1 MVKNY
6 DFDEESSS
14 SSSSSENGSDIE
26 QQRSSNEQRR
36 SSKSNTKKKKKK
48 SIEDAIDKKL
58 KSKKKKEKKAAKAE
72 DALEEKIRKK
82 QAAVTSAY
90 SAAAVAGGTVGPAV
104 VGASA
109 TRKSSNGR
117 GTEEEISMGVAAV
130 RSATKRVPGYEEVKV
145 EEGAEAGELFT
156 RGGGDVRN
164 RPKIKPSEQTKQLD
178 PLRAAEEAKKKNA
191 KQVNKRF
198 ADLHENGAWG
208 GLSKWEKYGLC
219 TLALGAIG
227 AAIGLGITF
236 SKSDESAP
244 PEQTPQPTLSPTDV
258 PTVSPTNS
266 PTTSTNRE
274 TRGLELMTD
283 ASPVLSLPSTPEEL
297 RGAKSNPDSTPQEI
311 AGEFVLYD
319 DELRIPA
326 EDPRFIERY
335 ALSVLYLSN
344 GGCAEEWIDSTNWM
358 SPSLDH
364 CDNWFGV
371 KCTLQG
377 RVEEII
383 LKQNFVSGKVPI
395 ELSQFGELR
404 ALDLSGN
411 AMTGEVP
418 GDLGGL
424 YKLFSLQ
431 LQNNMLTG
439 EFPFDELREGAIAL
453 DTLWIQENGG
463 LSGEITEAYCTL
475 SSITLDCANFEP
487 QPTYVVDDTGV
498 ETTTT
503 TFEQNCDTAVG
514 THPREYTCNF
524 GTGVKITVA
533 PTPTPGG
540 GDIPTLVRDTYCGVP
555 SVAA

>member
-1 MVKNY
+1 MAKHY

-14 SSSSSENGSDIE
+14 SSSSSSSGNGSDIE
-26 QQRSSNEQRR
+26 RQRR
-36 SSKSNTKKKKKK
+36 SSKSNAKKKKKK
-48 SIEDAIDKKL
+48 SIEDALDKKL

-82 QAAVTSAY
+82 QAAATPAY
-90 SAAAVAGGTVGPAV
+90 SAAAVVGNIGGSEVT
-104 VGASA
+104 GASSSK
-109 TRKSSNGR
+109 KSSNGR
-117 GTEEEISMGVAAV
+117 ATDAEISMGVAAV
-130 RSATKRVPGYEEVKV
+130 RSAAKRVPVFEEEKV
-145 EEGAEAGELFT
+145 EAEAEAGELFT

-164 RPKIKPSEQTKQLD
+164 RPKVKPSEQTKQLD
-178 PLRAAEEAKKKNA
+178 PLRAAEEEKKRNA
-191 KQVNKRF
+191 KQINKRF

-219 TLALGAIG
+219 ILALGAIG

-236 SKSDESAP
+236 SKSDEPAL
-244 PEQTPQPTLSPTDV
+244 PEQTPQPTLNPTEV
-258 PTVSPTNS
+258 PTVSPTAS
-266 PTTSTNRE
+266 PTTSTYRD

-297 RGAKSNPDSTPQEI
+297 KGAKSNPESTPQEI

-319 DELRIPA
+319 DELQIPA

-335 ALSVLYLSN
+335 ALSVLYLAN
-344 GGCAEEWIDSTNWM
+344 GGCAEEWIESSNWM
-358 SPSLDH
+358 SPTLDH

-383 LKQNFVSGKVPI
+383 LKQNFVSGKLPI

-404 ALDLSGN
+404 ALDLSSN
-411 AMTGEVP
+411 TITGEVP
-418 GDLGGL
+418 GELGGL
-424 YKLFSLQ
+424 TKLFSLQ

-439 EFPFDELREGAIAL
+439 EFPFDQLREGAVAL
-453 DTLWIQENGG
+453 DTLWIQENGD
-463 LSGEITEAYCTL
+463 LSGEVTEGYCTL

-487 QPTYVVDDTGV
+487 QPTYVVDEIGI

-524 GTGVKITVA
+524 GTGEKVSA
-533 PTPTPGG
+533 PPTPSPGG
-540 GDIPTLVRDTYCGVP
+540 GGIPTLVRDTYCGVP